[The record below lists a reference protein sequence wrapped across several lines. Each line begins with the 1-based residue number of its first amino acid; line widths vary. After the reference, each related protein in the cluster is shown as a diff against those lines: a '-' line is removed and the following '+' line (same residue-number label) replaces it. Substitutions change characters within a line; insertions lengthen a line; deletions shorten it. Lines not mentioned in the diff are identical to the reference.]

1 MEPQANY
8 RLALSTSAGLSFFN
22 PEQIVRMEARS
33 NYTNFFFTDRKPIL
47 VARILKDYEEI
58 LHAYGFIRTHRSH
71 LVNKRYFSCVD
82 IADNIT
88 MHDSS
93 KAEISRRKKC
103 KIMRVL
109 KN

>member
-8 RLALSTSAGLSFFN
+8 RLALSTASGLSFFN

-33 NYTNFFFTDRKPIL
+33 NYTNIFFTDRKPIL
-47 VARILKDYEEI
+47 VARILRDYEEI

-71 LVNKRYFSCVD
+71 LFNKRYITCVD
-82 IADNIT
+82 IAGNIT
-88 MHDSS
+88 MKDSS